1 MKMVKILLD
10 CFGGDHSPEDNV
22 DGGLQALK
30 AMPDLELIL
39 TGDEEALKKRS
50 PAKNTTRRGFPS
62 SMRRK
67 SSIRARSLPMP
78 SASKRKAP

>member
-10 CFGGDHSPEDNV
+10 GFGGDHSPEANV

-39 TGDEEALKKRS
+39 TGDEEALKKDGYMKGGIEFDLLLEKVRELVMNEI
-50 PAKNTTRRGFPS
+50 KVQ
-62 SMRRK
+62 
-67 SSIRARSLPMP
+67 
-78 SASKRKAP
+78 